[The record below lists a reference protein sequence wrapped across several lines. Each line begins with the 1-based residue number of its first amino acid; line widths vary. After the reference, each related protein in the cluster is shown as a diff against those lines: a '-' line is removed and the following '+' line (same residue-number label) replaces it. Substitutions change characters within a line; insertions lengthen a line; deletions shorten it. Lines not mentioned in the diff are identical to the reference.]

1 MKKIF
6 SIFFSSILIL
16 ILIYGTFIIK
26 AWKGYEATIF
36 DKIQLWDSS
45 FDIEDW
51 KIVSKDEQA
60 TRVNYLNNSD
70 RILTYNWGF
79 EIKEEWD
86 NSKVNLK
93 KGFFLVSINS
103 LDKKY
108 IFNSEGFNIEV
119 NQPSTFFIDNRNER
133 TNIFSIDSVLK
144 INFLNITDGENVNTA
159 YLYPNQYVFFNPSK
173 NFLIKN
179 ADLLR
184 ISQLISLWYF
194 SENIIKSGKI
204 NETFKKIFLDKNQED
219 AKNQEKLFLYI
230 YLDDLKKSKEIDNF
244 LKKNFYSIAWEDIVV
259 RYSFLVL
266 NNEKKSIYL
275 KNIIL
280 KELQELLQKQ
290 WDDLKNVSESI
301 IQDLE
306 KLKNLNQ
313 EHHREMLKI
322 IDFFSW
328 SINSTKRW
336 NIDLMASFYRIIN
349 WEKEI
354 FDKNEE
360 LEINADFYKYNFLW
374 NESIYSEIKNF
385 IETKAKSKM
394 DEKELNYFIFFLN
407 KLIISNLL
415 VDETDFEWVINIFKN
430 YSKVWIKYYSAE
442 KEENQVLKNKIIE
455 TGIVNFDNIITRIL
469 IKLEKDFFK
478 RNADWLLEQNK
489 WKTLNKAL
497 MSQLSS
503 DMTNVYNFYTEKQS
517 SLNNSE
523 VKSSYSKNW
532 EKFGELREAL
542 VDYEKYLINY
552 DSKVKD
558 LTSKEKNNEEKTE
571 LSVENAKKYL
581 SKFSYIN
588 YNDAKIEVMWEKF
601 CEAPDKAIFRRIK
614 KNPTCYEISDMEVWN
629 TTKISFLLY
638 PNQFHTISN
647 ISIWGDKNI
656 NRWSYRLDKEEETY
670 KSMWNWETDWK
681 LYFWN
686 FFVNVVVW
694 GNSSQSEVKIYENK
708 NQNNESSIIRTL
720 KNTTLLWKDWTL
732 TKLIPILNVKYW
744 DISITEANDWK
755 EYEIK
760 ISNAD
765 MKVEKGDKTYLWKFS
780 SNYRYK
786 SWKINSFFNPEIN
799 VLDES
804 GTDILYW
811 NPIKISGFIELS
823 KFNSVVQKMFANM
836 EDIAK
841 IVKLLLEKDNSGT
854 KINMIYFNWIDEFD
868 ISSKNIKIIT
878 KWDEIE
884 DIIISWKKILEKN
897 EKLNK
902 IEELLK

>member
-1 MKKIF
+1 ME
-6 SIFFSSILIL
+6 LHR
-16 ILIYGTFIIK
+16 
-26 AWKGYEATIF
+26 
-36 DKIQLWDSS
+36 DD
-45 FDIEDW
+45 
-51 KIVSKDEQA
+51 
-60 TRVNYLNNSD
+60 TRY
-70 RILTYNWGF
+70 
-79 EIKEEWD
+79 
-86 NSKVNLK
+86 
-93 KGFFLVSINS
+93 
-103 LDKKY
+103 
-108 IFNSEGFNIEV
+108 
-119 NQPSTFFIDNRNER
+119 
-133 TNIFSIDSVLK
+133 
-144 INFLNITDGENVNTA
+144 
-159 YLYPNQYVFFNPSK
+159 
-173 NFLIKN
+173 
-179 ADLLR
+179 
-184 ISQLISLWYF
+184 
-194 SENIIKSGKI
+194 
-204 NETFKKIFLDKNQED
+204 
-219 AKNQEKLFLYI
+219 
-230 YLDDLKKSKEIDNF
+230 
-244 LKKNFYSIAWEDIVV
+244 
-259 RYSFLVL
+259 
-266 NNEKKSIYL
+266 
-275 KNIIL
+275 
-280 KELQELLQKQ
+280 
-290 WDDLKNVSESI
+290 
-301 IQDLE
+301 
-306 KLKNLNQ
+306 
-313 EHHREMLKI
+313 
-322 IDFFSW
+322 
-328 SINSTKRW
+328 
-336 NIDLMASFYRIIN
+336 
-349 WEKEI
+349 
-354 FDKNEE
+354 
-360 LEINADFYKYNFLW
+360 
-374 NESIYSEIKNF
+374 KNF

-415 VDETDFEWVINIFKN
+415 VDETDFEGVINIFKN
-430 YSKVWIKYYSAE
+430 YSKVGIKYYSAE

-478 RNADWLLEQNK
+478 RNADGLLEQNK
-489 WKTLNKAL
+489 GKTLNKAL

-588 YNDAKIEVMWEKF
+588 YNDAKIEVMGEKF

-614 KNPTCYEISDMEVWN
+614 KNPTCYEISDMEVGN

-647 ISIWGDKNI
+647 ISIGGDKNI
-656 NRWSYRLDKEEETY
+656 NRGSYRLDKEEETY
-670 KSMWNWETDWK
+670 KSMGNGETDGK
-681 LYFWN
+681 LYFGN
-686 FFVNVVVW
+686 FFVNVVVG

-720 KNTTLLWKDWTL
+720 KNTTLLGKDGTL
-732 TKLIPILNVKYW
+732 TKLIPILNVKYG
-744 DISITEANDWK
+744 DISITETNDGK

-765 MKVEKGDKTYLWKFS
+765 MKVEKGDKTYLGKFS

-786 SWKINSFFNPEIN
+786 SGKINSFFNPEIN

-804 GTDILYW
+804 GTDILYG

-854 KINMIYFNWIDEFD
+854 KINMIYFNGIDEFD

-878 KWDEIE
+878 KGDEIE
-884 DIIISWKKILEKN
+884 DIIISGKKILEKN

>member
-1 MKKIF
+1 M
-6 SIFFSSILIL
+6 
-16 ILIYGTFIIK
+16 
-26 AWKGYEATIF
+26 
-36 DKIQLWDSS
+36 
-45 FDIEDW
+45 
-51 KIVSKDEQA
+51 
-60 TRVNYLNNSD
+60 
-70 RILTYNWGF
+70 
-79 EIKEEWD
+79 
-86 NSKVNLK
+86 
-93 KGFFLVSINS
+93 
-103 LDKKY
+103 
-108 IFNSEGFNIEV
+108 
-119 NQPSTFFIDNRNER
+119 
-133 TNIFSIDSVLK
+133 
-144 INFLNITDGENVNTA
+144 
-159 YLYPNQYVFFNPSK
+159 
-173 NFLIKN
+173 
-179 ADLLR
+179 
-184 ISQLISLWYF
+184 
-194 SENIIKSGKI
+194 
-204 NETFKKIFLDKNQED
+204 
-219 AKNQEKLFLYI
+219 
-230 YLDDLKKSKEIDNF
+230 
-244 LKKNFYSIAWEDIVV
+244 
-259 RYSFLVL
+259 
-266 NNEKKSIYL
+266 
-275 KNIIL
+275 
-280 KELQELLQKQ
+280 
-290 WDDLKNVSESI
+290 
-301 IQDLE
+301 LE
-306 KLKNLNQ
+306 
-313 EHHREMLKI
+313 I

-336 NIDLMASFYRIIN
+336 NIDLMASFYKIIN

-744 DISITEANDWK
+744 DISITETNDWK

>member
-1 MKKIF
+1 MQI
-6 SIFFSSILIL
+6 
-16 ILIYGTFIIK
+16 
-26 AWKGYEATIF
+26 
-36 DKIQLWDSS
+36 
-45 FDIEDW
+45 
-51 KIVSKDEQA
+51 
-60 TRVNYLNNSD
+60 
-70 RILTYNWGF
+70 
-79 EIKEEWD
+79 
-86 NSKVNLK
+86 
-93 KGFFLVSINS
+93 
-103 LDKKY
+103 
-108 IFNSEGFNIEV
+108 
-119 NQPSTFFIDNRNER
+119 
-133 TNIFSIDSVLK
+133 
-144 INFLNITDGENVNTA
+144 
-159 YLYPNQYVFFNPSK
+159 
-173 NFLIKN
+173 
-179 ADLLR
+179 
-184 ISQLISLWYF
+184 
-194 SENIIKSGKI
+194 
-204 NETFKKIFLDKNQED
+204 
-219 AKNQEKLFLYI
+219 
-230 YLDDLKKSKEIDNF
+230 
-244 LKKNFYSIAWEDIVV
+244 
-259 RYSFLVL
+259 
-266 NNEKKSIYL
+266 
-275 KNIIL
+275 
-280 KELQELLQKQ
+280 
-290 WDDLKNVSESI
+290 
-301 IQDLE
+301 
-306 KLKNLNQ
+306 
-313 EHHREMLKI
+313 
-322 IDFFSW
+322 
-328 SINSTKRW
+328 
-336 NIDLMASFYRIIN
+336 
-349 WEKEI
+349 
-354 FDKNEE
+354 
-360 LEINADFYKYNFLW
+360 
-374 NESIYSEIKNF
+374 EIKNF
-385 IETKAKSKM
+385 IEKKAKSKM

-744 DISITEANDWK
+744 DISITETNDWK